1 MRKLLII
8 LFVLTFARM
17 LISCCKDVGFN
28 FRWSEATLTN
38 MIASSDT
45 VAFLKADSSILS
57 NYGFRLQFGYE
68 EVAFDKILDFGLNQS
83 YALSCESDYQNK
95 DSIASIDVLT
105 QNNFDNSHPAGSSV
119 VEYLLARPGVTI
131 GNQGATPYQSVDN
144 KSDFFSSDDPVN
156 LNILDFKFKS
166 VAPFLGQHSFIVR
179 ISFKSGRIL
188 SDTTSIRLY

>member
-1 MRKLLII
+1 MRKLLFL
-8 LFVLTFARM
+8 LFVLTFTRM

-45 VAFLKADSSILS
+45 VAFLKADSSMLS

-68 EVAFDKILDFGLNQS
+68 EVASNRILDFGLNQS
-83 YALSCESDYQNK
+83 YALSCESNYQNK
-95 DSIASIDVLT
+95 DSITSIEVLT
-105 QNNFDNSHPAGSSV
+105 QNDFDNSHPAGGSI
-119 VEYLLARPGVTI
+119 VEYLLARPGI
-131 GNQGATPYQSVDN
+131 IEGYQGTTPYQSVDN
-144 KSDFFSSDDPVN
+144 KSDFFSSDDPLN

-166 VAPFLGQHSFIVR
+166 VAPLLGQHSFIIR
-179 ISFKSGRIL
+179 TSFKSGRIF